1 MNIVLATWFCHC
13 FFIHFYQHLHMIS
26 LINNLGFFAS
36 INIFTWVILI
46 KSWLLVDN
54 RWCLMLNYCSMID
67 FQHAYVFGLFI
78 FGLDLDSCCW
88 ACSSFVLHVL
98 EFTRF
103 LSILDIIKIY
113 CFLCFFANLI
123 RFKFRFWFWF
133 VFRVEPMLL
142 VQFIIEPK
150 ISDQLDRVKFG
161 SFG

>member
-1 MNIVLATWFCHC
+1 MNIVLATWFRHC
-13 FFIHFYQHLHMIS
+13 FFIYFYQHLHMIS

-88 ACSSFVLHVL
+88 SCSSFALHVL
-98 EFTRF
+98 EFTWF

-113 CFLCFFANLI
+113 YFCVFLQIWFVLSFDFGFGLFFGSNQC
-123 RFKFRFWFWF
+123 FWFG
-133 VFRVEPMLL
+133 L
-142 VQFIIEPK
+142 
-150 ISDQLDRVKFG
+150 
-161 SFG
+161 